1 MKLFLLS
8 ILAIG
13 VLSPASVGA
22 VAACPT
28 TFKCKE
34 QGGSRSYLITLDPN
48 TGRVWLD
55 VDGNTFQFE
64 TELVRHERWQQ
75 GWRRWPS
82 NFDRLGNANSWTEL
96 NVQTGALRDITNVGN
111 EDARIYPVGTCEMR
125 TR

>member
-34 QGGSRSYLITLDPN
+34 QRGSRSYLITLDPN

-111 EDARIYPVGTCEMR
+111 EDVRIYPVGTCEMR